1 MSTTTGRTAWLGQCR
16 TSSDLGT
23 RRCYAWRVNR
33 GARIRVLLVDDH
45 QLVTDALTR
54 ALTTEGD
61 IAVVGAIGSVAAV
74 RRAMSRCPDV
84 VLMDYLLPDGT
95 GAEATRI
102 VKSIRSTAKVV
113 MLTAVGDDRSLIEAL
128 DAGVDDYVTKASPV
142 EAVIGAVRGAA
153 RRETPSPS
161 LVRPAAVRLQGGL
174 RGLDRLAPPERL
186 TPRERQV
193 LQALVDGLDTSSV
206 CERLSI
212 SRNTLRTHTTHIM
225 AKLHAH
231 SKLEAVAAGL
241 RYGLVRVT
249 TTRPYA
255 GDAD

>member
-1 MSTTTGRTAWLGQCR
+1 M
-16 TSSDLGT
+16 
-23 RRCYAWRVNR
+23 R
-33 GARIRVLLVDDH
+33 GGFQIRVLLVDDH

-54 ALTTEGD
+54 ALTAEGD
-61 IAVVGAIGSVAAV
+61 IAVTGAIGSVAAV
-74 RRAMSRCPDV
+74 RRAMCQHPDV

-102 VKSIRSTAKVV
+102 AKSVRPHAKVV

-128 DAGVDDYVTKASPV
+128 DAGVDDYVTKDSPIEV
-142 EAVIGAVRGAA
+142 VIEAVRAAA
-153 RRETPSPS
+153 RGQTPSSS
-161 LVRPAAVRLQGGL
+161 LVRPSPDRLQAGQ
-174 RGLDRLAPPERL
+174 RGLDRLVPPERL

-231 SKLEAVAAGL
+231 SKLEAVVAGL

-255 GDAD
+255 WDAD

>member
-1 MSTTTGRTAWLGQCR
+1 MLLGYRSAWR
-16 TSSDLGT
+16 PRAAS
-23 RRCYAWRVNR
+23 RRCYSVRVR
-33 GARIRVLLVDDH
+33 SGPPIRVLLVDDH

-54 ALTTEGD
+54 AFTAEGD
-61 IAVVGAIGSVAAV
+61 IEVIGAIGSVAAV
-74 RRAMSRCPDV
+74 RRAMGQCPDV

-102 VKSIRSTAKVV
+102 VKSVRSHAKVV

-128 DAGVDDYVTKASPV
+128 DAGVDDYVTKDSPI
-142 EAVIGAVRGAA
+142 EAVIDAVRTVA
-153 RRETPSPS
+153 RGQTCPYPSA
-161 LVRPAAVRLQGGL
+161 RPATARLQGGR

-193 LQALVDGLDTSSV
+193 LQALVDGLDTASV

-212 SRNTLRTHTTHIM
+212 SRNTLRTHTTHIT

-249 TTRPYA
+249 TARPYREDA
-255 GDAD
+255 G